1 MGKCTHRE
9 RSIVLVRYRGRPR
22 TQELLIPVYPQRLI
36 KSKVR
41 KRFFLNNK
49 IKLTKMLKN
58 KIKIKIKIDRQD
70 ESLGSD
76 SCISITFDYF
86 RTFAL
91 V

>member
-1 MGKCTHRE
+1 M
-9 RSIVLVRYRGRPR
+9 
-22 TQELLIPVYPQRLI
+22 
-36 KSKVR
+36 
-41 KRFFLNNK
+41 K

-58 KIKIKIKIDRQD
+58 KIKIKTDRQD